1 MQYANI
7 IPQTLLKS
15 SFSSMKYLKL
25 GNVNFNDRGELLY
38 IVSALQCASGLVELV
53 IQSFVDV
60 CNLQVSDHSEELEC
74 NSYCLNNL
82 QIVNI
87 HVRAGSQHAMSLIR
101 FILAN
106 STSLRT
112 LTFKVD
118 PSSKNFTRLVKDGT
132 SITKSTC

>member
-53 IQSFVDV
+53 IQ
-60 CNLQVSDHSEELEC
+60 
-74 NSYCLNNL
+74 
-82 QIVNI
+82 VN
-87 HVRAGSQHAMSLIR
+87 M
-101 FILAN
+101 
-106 STSLRT
+106 
-112 LTFKVD
+112 
-118 PSSKNFTRLVKDGT
+118 
-132 SITKSTC
+132 IT